1 MTEAVVAD
9 LGTLRDADR
18 QRRRKTKQLQFVLG
32 IGFPIC
38 LLVVWEI
45 LTRTG
50 IADRR
55 FFPAP
60 TTIGT
65 VMVQLLESPMERARI
80 GADIVATFRRLII
93 GYGLG
98 AFAGITLGLA
108 MGLSAKIRYSVAPM
122 ITATF
127 PTPKLALFPFLI
139 VLFGLGDASKI
150 AILVLGVFYMTC
162 LSTLTG
168 VTYSNP
174 MYRDVAQAFRI
185 PRMVYWTR
193 VVIPAALPSIVTGLK
208 LGVGQ
213 ALILIVA
220 VEMIASQEGI
230 GHFIWNSWEIF
241 DVPRMFMGLIIAI
254 LMGGGA
260 MLFGEFLER
269 KLTPWVV
276 R

>member
-1 MTEAVVAD
+1 VTEAAVTD
-9 LGTLRDADR
+9 LGLLRDADR
-18 QRRRKTKQLQFVLG
+18 HRRRKAKRLQIALG
-32 IGFPIC
+32 IGFPIF
-38 LLVVWEI
+38 LLIIWEI
-45 LTRTG
+45 LTRAG

-65 VMVQLLESPMERARI
+65 VMVQLLESPFERAKI
-80 GADIVATFRRLII
+80 AADIVATFKRLLI

-98 AFAGITLGLA
+98 AAAGISLGLA
-108 MGLSAKIRYSVAPM
+108 MGLSAKMRYSVAPM

-185 PRMVYWTR
+185 PRTVYWLR